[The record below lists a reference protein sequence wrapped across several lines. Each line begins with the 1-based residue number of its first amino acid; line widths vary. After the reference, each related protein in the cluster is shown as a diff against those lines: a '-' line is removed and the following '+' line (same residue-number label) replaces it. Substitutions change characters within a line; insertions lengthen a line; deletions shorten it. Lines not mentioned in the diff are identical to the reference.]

1 MVLKKQAIRCDARER
16 LGEELQQCHLEAIQL
31 GEKEVQAIMS
41 GDRQSLSETERQ
53 LQNARLKRDAAMAAF
68 KQHIAEHDCF

>member
-41 GDRQSLSETERQ
+41 GDRQSLAETEQTVAKRQ
-53 LQNARLKRDAAMAAF
+53 AQARRR
-68 KQHIAEHDCF
+68 HVCV